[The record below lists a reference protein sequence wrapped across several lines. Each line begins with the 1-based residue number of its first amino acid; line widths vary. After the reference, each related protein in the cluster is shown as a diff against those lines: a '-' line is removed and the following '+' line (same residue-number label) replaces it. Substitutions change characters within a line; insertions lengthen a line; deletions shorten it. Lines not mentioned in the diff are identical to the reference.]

1 MLFRTVISKP
11 GQPLFGPFVLLLL
24 SFLLPEW
31 LLYSIIWY
39 RFQVG
44 YKEKFILR
52 KSDDVLVQAAQGVVE
67 SPSLEVSENCGDVAL
82 RDVASRHGGGGLGFD
97 LVILEV

>member
-1 MLFRTVISKP
+1 MWFRTVISKP

-31 LLYSIIWY
+31 RLYSINWY

-52 KSDDVLVQAAQGVVE
+52 KSADALAQAAQGGGRVSIHPWRCSRTVE
-67 SPSLEVSENCGDVAL
+67 VWYSGT
-82 RDVASRHGGGGLGFD
+82 
-97 LVILEV
+97 